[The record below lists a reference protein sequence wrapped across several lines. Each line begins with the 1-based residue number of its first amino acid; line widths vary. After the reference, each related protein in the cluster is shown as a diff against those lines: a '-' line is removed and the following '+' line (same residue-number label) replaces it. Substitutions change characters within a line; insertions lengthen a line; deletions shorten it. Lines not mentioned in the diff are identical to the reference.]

1 MKNLPH
7 KYFQFHWQ
15 FRFPKSAQAC
25 VDYPLCAKNLYT
37 DLVEYCPDFS
47 RHQRTLS
54 RSIPSLCVSTLFNIL
69 SIHLES
75 LMGFSLK
82 CLRIFHYRKCLLPY
96 FSGQQDTFPACLCR
110 FGLRYSKRIAV
121 YSSIWNRFLSFAT
134 RRHAQEVT
142 SDGSGYSYSR
152 RRCKK
157 RMDSLLLMACFVST
171 LLCCPPIRSSE
182 RIHVE
187 ASIKCSTSSV
197 FASRTTQ
204 SRSNG
209 ERRWRQRRR

>member
-1 MKNLPH
+1 
-7 KYFQFHWQ
+7 
-15 FRFPKSAQAC
+15 
-25 VDYPLCAKNLYT
+25 
-37 DLVEYCPDFS
+37 
-47 RHQRTLS
+47 
-54 RSIPSLCVSTLFNIL
+54 
-69 SIHLES
+69 
-75 LMGFSLK
+75 
-82 CLRIFHYRKCLLPY
+82 
-96 FSGQQDTFPACLCR
+96 LCR